1 MARQFLAK
9 NGEFY
14 PYAVSMA
21 NDGTTRMVAAYEGSE
36 HPASTDLL
44 AMLYDGLRGQG
55 GDLRAAVVVSDVRIK
70 NPDSD
75 AVRVEVEHREG
86 VALAVLLPYRVQTK
100 SVDREVAYGELRAIA
115 AKRRIWPESSASA

>member
-21 NDGTTRMVAAYEGSE
+21 NDGRTHMVAAYAGSE

-44 AMLYDGLRGQG
+44 AMLYVGLRRQG
-55 GDLRAAVVVSDVRIK
+55 ADVRGAAVVSDVRIK
-70 NPDSD
+70 DPDSD

-86 VALAVLLPYRVQTK
+86 VAMAVLLPYRVQK
-100 SVDREVAYGELRAIA
+100 KLIGREVAYGELRAIPA
-115 AKRRIWPESSASA
+115 ERRIWPET

>member
-14 PYAVSMA
+14 PYGVSMA

-44 AMLYDGLRGQG
+44 AMLYDGLRRQG
-55 GDLRAAVVVSDVRIK
+55 GDVRGAAVVSDVRIK
-70 NPDSD
+70 NPDGD

-86 VALAVLLPYRVQTK
+86 VAIAALLPYRVQTK
-100 SVDREVAYGELRAIA
+100 LAGREVAYGELRAIPA
-115 AKRRIWPESSASA
+115 ERRIWPES